1 MNNTKILEMLNNGQ
15 IEELKEKIQDEIFQN
30 ESKKSDGTNAKKRY
44 TAMKRYFK
52 YVGGF
57 DDRLFYPY
65 KNLPVEIHGE
75 KKEMNCFL
83 DGYSFVL
90 TPESIGNME
99 DFSSVV
105 NGKEYFNVQSMLDIP
120 FDYEEVD
127 LNKVLSAAKAK
138 GYKYK
143 GSELDSDKFTYA
155 WNYRDAYFKVGILDQ
170 AYSIVNDGKNAKVY
184 YTSGVSILYIE
195 TSVGLAG
202 ILPMRWDTGV
212 GKIVIETE
220 E

>member
-1 MNNTKILEMLNNGQ
+1 MNNIKILEMLNNGQ

-30 ESKKSDGTNAKKRY
+30 ELKKSDGTNAKKRY

-57 DDRLFYPY
+57 DDRLLYPY
-65 KNLPVEIHGE
+65 KNLPVEIHRE

-90 TPESIGNME
+90 TQESIGNME

-202 ILPMRWDTGV
+202 ILPMRWDTRV